1 MGIVRVLVVGIAL
14 AGSVSAQAQG
24 TRIPSDAV
32 DAFHAALQKKDTA
45 AALSLLDRGLVVF
58 EFGAVDPTA
67 EAYAFQHLPVDIDV
81 AAVTRW
87 TLLTRRSGGDGNDRW
102 VLSTYQVTG
111 KQADGAPIDH
121 KTLETA
127 ILRRSGDLFR
137 IVHLHWSTDDAA
149 YQATVQRR
157 QAAPKR

>member
-1 MGIVRVLVVGIAL
+1 MGVARALVVCIAL
-14 AGSVSAQAQG
+14 AATAPAQG
-24 TRIPSDAV
+24 QGARIPSDAV
-32 DAFHAALQKKDTA
+32 DAFHAALRKKDTA

-67 EAYAFQHLPVDIDV
+67 EAYAFQHLPLDIDV
-81 AAVTRW
+81 AAVTEW

-111 KQADGAPIDH
+111 RQADGAPIDH

-157 QAAPKR
+157 QTAPRR